1 MSDSITFD
9 RHNDFVGDEAS
20 MGRIPG
26 AEDAS
31 TGHHFVAVD
40 PMTGGCPLIDGASST
55 LLPLKSPLSL
65 LGARW
70 SVRID
75 PARRWQPRFRSRH

>member
-1 MSDSITFD
+1 MSDSMTFG

-40 PMTGGCPLIDGASST
+40 PMTGECPSTLYSRIHIDGP
-55 LLPLKSPLSL
+55 LL
-65 LGARW
+65 ARPTTPC
-70 SVRID
+70 S
-75 PARRWQPRFRSRH
+75 A